1 MLPPQFAVDEVT
13 VPRMLGRGL
22 GYVPGVDLVKCLQ
35 HQHLRHFK
43 AGRYMYS
50 NSTTSFYFSQFYSMS
65 SILFYLQPDAEVGG
79 YHVHEAET

>member
-1 MLPPQFAVDEVT
+1 MLPRQFAVDEVT

-22 GYVPGVDLVKCLQ
+22 RYVPGVDLVKCLQ

-43 AGRYMYS
+43 AGRYS
-50 NSTTSFYFSQFYSMS
+50 VLLHFTSVSSMS

>member
-1 MLPPQFAVDEVT
+1 MLPRQFAVDEVS

-43 AGRYMYS
+43 VGKY
-50 NSTTSFYFSQFYSMS
+50 STTSFYFSQFYSMS

>member
-1 MLPPQFAVDEVT
+1 MLPRQFAVDEVS

-22 GYVPGVDLVKCLQ
+22 RYVPGVDLVKCLQ

-43 AGRYMYS
+43 AGRY
-50 NSTTSFYFSQFYSMS
+50 STTSFYFSQFYEL
-65 SILFYLQPDAEVGG
+65 ILFYLQPDAEVGG